1 MTSFDLP
8 SWEVINKIKSEF
20 LQNVQILEFLEFD
33 EDHWKKKRHKISV
46 IGLEFLRHR
55 NRFLARISCCQLVPP
70 KIKSVFAG

>member
-33 EDHWKKKRHKISV
+33 EDHWKKKDIK
-46 IGLEFLRHR
+46 FL
-55 NRFLARISCCQLVPP
+55 
-70 KIKSVFAG
+70 

>member
-8 SWEVINKIKSEF
+8 PLEFINNIKSEF